1 MSKSNNKMGVV
12 QLTILTAVNMMGSG
26 IIMLPTK
33 LAEVG
38 TISIVSW
45 LVTAV
50 GSMALAY
57 AFAKCGMFSRKSGGM
72 GGYAEYAFGKSGN
85 FMANYTYGVSLLIAN
100 IAIAISAVGYGTE
113 LFDTTLSPLG
123 ICIATIGV
131 LWLATVA
138 NFGGARITGKIS
150 GITVWGV
157 IIPVVGISV
166 IGWYWFSGSA
176 YVAAWNPHQ
185 VPTFEA
191 IGASISMTLWAFL
204 GLESACANTDVVE
217 NPERNVPIAVLGG
230 TLSAAVIYIVS
241 TNVIAG
247 IVPNMDLANST
258 APFGLAFS
266 HMFNPT
272 VGKIIMALMV
282 MSCVGSLLGWQFT
295 IAQVFKSSADSGF
308 FPKIFSRLSK
318 ADAPVKG
325 MLTIVVIQSGLSL
338 MTISPSLNKQ
348 FNVLVNLAV
357 VTNIIPYILSMAAL
371 VIIQKV
377 AKVPDNKARIANI
390 IAGIGALYSFYAL
403 YSSGEEAMM
412 WGAIATFLGW
422 TLYGIVSPRF
432 ELAGKRGK
440 AVRHRRPG
448 MGLWRRTCHH
458 TPTLATKTAYDDRHL
473 PHSLAPLYAAFTER
487 HAVYRYHHR
496 RGAPPG
502 AASGRQRRQGAARQ
516 RGADIGVSL
525 PGGGSLNGV
534 EAGIPRQT
542 AEQNTKRAAG
552 ESPAAVVGVFVAGG

>member
-1 MSKSNNKMGVV
+1 MSTSKSSNKMGVV

-38 TISIVSW
+38 TLSIVSW
-45 LVTAV
+45 LVTAL

-100 IAIAISAVGYGTE
+100 VAIAISAVGYGTE
-113 LFDTTLSPLG
+113 LMGANLTPLG

-131 LWLATVA
+131 LWLATIA
-138 NFGGARITGKIS
+138 NFGGARITGRIS
-150 GITVWGV
+150 GVTVWGV

-166 IGWYWFSGSA
+166 IGWFWFSPTM
-176 YVAAWNPHQ
+176 YVQSWNPHHLP
-185 VPTFEA
+185 VFEA
-191 IGASISMTLWAFL
+191 VGSSIAMTLWAFL
-204 GLESACANTDVVE
+204 GLESACANTDVVD

-230 TLSAAVIYIVS
+230 TLGAAVIYIVS

-258 APFGLAFS
+258 APFGLAFAQ
-266 HMFNPT
+266 MFTPG
-272 VGKIIMALMV
+272 VGKIIMALMI

-295 IAQVFKSSADSGF
+295 IAQVFKSSADEGY
-308 FPKIFSRLSK
+308 FPKIFSKLTK

-325 MLTIVVIQSGLSL
+325 MIVIVIIQTVLSL

-377 AKVPDNKARIANI
+377 AKVNPSKARMANI
-390 IAGIGALYSFYAL
+390 IAFIGAMYSFYAL

-412 WGAIATFLGW
+412 YGAIVTFLGW
-422 TLYGIVSPRF
+422 TLYGLISPRF
-432 ELAGKRGK
+432 EMQDKN
-440 AVRHRRPG
+440 V
-448 MGLWRRTCHH
+448 
-458 TPTLATKTAYDDRHL
+458 
-473 PHSLAPLYAAFTER
+473 
-487 HAVYRYHHR
+487 
-496 RGAPPG
+496 
-502 AASGRQRRQGAARQ
+502 
-516 RGADIGVSL
+516 
-525 PGGGSLNGV
+525 
-534 EAGIPRQT
+534 
-542 AEQNTKRAAG
+542 
-552 ESPAAVVGVFVAGG
+552 

>member
-1 MSKSNNKMGVV
+1 MSASKSNKMGVV

-57 AFAKCGMFSRKSGGM
+57 AFAKCGMFSHKSGGM

-100 IAIAISAVGYGTE
+100 VAIAISAVGYGTE
-113 LFDTTLSPLG
+113 LIGAELSPLG
-123 ICIATIGV
+123 ICLATIGV
-131 LWLATVA
+131 LWLCTVA

-150 GITVWGV
+150 EITVWGV
-157 IIPVVGISV
+157 IIPVVGLSV
-166 IGWYWFSGSA
+166 IGWFWFSPTLYAES
-176 YVAAWNPHQ
+176 WNPHH

-191 IGASISMTLWAFL
+191 IGASIAMTLWAFL

-217 NPERNVPIAVLGG
+217 NPEKNVPIAVLGG
-230 TLSAAVIYIVS
+230 TLGTAVIYIVS

-258 APFGLAFS
+258 APFGLAFAQ
-266 HMFNPT
+266 MFDPT

-282 MSCVGSLLGWQFT
+282 MSCCGSLLGWQFT
-295 IAQVFKSSADSGF
+295 IAQVFKSSADEGY
-308 FPKIFSRLSK
+308 FPKIFSKISK
-318 ADAPVKG
+318 VEAPIKG
-325 MLTIVVIQSGLSL
+325 MLVIVVIQTVLSL

-371 VIIQKV
+371 IIIQKV
-377 AKVPDNKARIANI
+377 AKVDPSKARIANI
-390 IAGIGALYSFYAL
+390 IALIGALYSFYAL

-412 WGAIATFLGW
+412 YGAIVTFLGW
-422 TLYGIVSPRF
+422 TLYGFVSPRF
-432 ELAGKRGK
+432 EIQDKK
-440 AVRHRRPG
+440 
-448 MGLWRRTCHH
+448 M
-458 TPTLATKTAYDDRHL
+458 
-473 PHSLAPLYAAFTER
+473 
-487 HAVYRYHHR
+487 
-496 RGAPPG
+496 
-502 AASGRQRRQGAARQ
+502 
-516 RGADIGVSL
+516 
-525 PGGGSLNGV
+525 
-534 EAGIPRQT
+534 
-542 AEQNTKRAAG
+542 
-552 ESPAAVVGVFVAGG
+552 